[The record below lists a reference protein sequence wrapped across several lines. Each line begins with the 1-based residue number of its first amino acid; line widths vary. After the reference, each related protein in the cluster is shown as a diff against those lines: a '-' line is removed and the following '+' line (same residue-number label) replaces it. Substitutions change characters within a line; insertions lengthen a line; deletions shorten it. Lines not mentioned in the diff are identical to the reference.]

1 VNVAVSTLNGDELY
15 RAFSSGLLAVQRR
28 RDYLNRINVFPVP
41 DGDTGTNITATL
53 TYALESARVSE
64 SAAETLASI
73 ADAAL
78 VGARGNSGVILA
90 QFLGGLSESLHDAP
104 RLSKER
110 LVDAAENGGRRAR
123 EAVAHPQDGTIL
135 SAMRAWAEAL
145 RREVDSAESIGE
157 LLREAAPA
165 LTESLEETQ
174 KTLPELEA
182 AGVVDAGASGFV
194 EFVAGAERFIDGGL
208 SEPLPLLTGAGREP
222 SLEEGFDVHESGS
235 VHFRYCAEALV
246 SGDAIDDD
254 MLRRT
259 LEPLGDSLIVA
270 GGRQRARIHLHTD
283 EPARAFASIA
293 AAGGRVVQQKVD
305 DMRLQYEVAH
315 ERKYPIAIV
324 TDSICDLP
332 RPLLDRYQIHV
343 VPLHLR
349 IDERE
354 YLDRLTIDPE
364 LFFDLAERSR
374 QFPSSSQPAG
384 ELFARLFSYLSS
396 YYESI
401 IAIHTSGHLSGTA
414 GASARAAAALPDAE
428 KISVLDSHHLS
439 VSLGLVVLRA
449 AEAVAAGKSREEVV
463 RKIESYKRKA
473 EILVSVRT
481 LRYMVRGGRVRPMAG
496 ALGKALNLKPIVS
509 LDVDG
514 KSILY
519 GKAFSVRRNLEK
531 IVEMVARRHAESTL
545 RCYAVVHGHDLE
557 AGHELA
563 AELERALGFPP
574 LFIEEISSIVALNTG
589 RGAVAVAT
597 MVE

>member
-1 VNVAVSTLNGDELY
+1 VNVAISTLNGDELY
-15 RAFSSGLLAVQRR
+15 RAFSSGLLAVQRQ

-53 TYALESARVSE
+53 THALESARVSE

-110 LVDAAENGGRRAR
+110 LVDAAENAGRRAR

-135 SAMRAWAEAL
+135 SVMRAWAEAL
-145 RREVDSAESIGE
+145 RREVDSAGSIGE
-157 LLREAAPA
+157 LLRKAAPA
-165 LTESLEETQ
+165 LTESLEKTQ

-194 EFVAGAERFIDGGL
+194 EFVAGAERYIDGGL

-332 RPLLDRYQIHV
+332 RTLLDRYQIHV

-463 RKIESYKRKA
+463 HKIESYTRKA

-509 LDVDG
+509 LDADG

-531 IVEMVARRHAESTL
+531 IVEMVARRHAESPL

-557 AGHELA
+557 AGRELA

-574 LFIEEISSIVALNTG
+574 LFIEEISSIVALNAG